1 MATARRGTLTRSADQ
16 IADFFDLT
24 GGDLKTTCG
33 NNTWYWEVTCT
44 KDDFAKTM
52 EVYADVV
59 NHPAFDAAQVGE
71 MKARALAQIAG
82 QDASWNGQ
90 AYRYFKQQF
99 FGPANSPYQFTPL
112 GSGANVSRFSAGDLK
127 AWYEKTI
134 LTAPRVIAI
143 FGDVDNRTAVAMARK
158 YFSGGRLTSPPSEAE
173 VTGDIASKS
182 KPTVVVDRVAV
193 KKTEQELAGVFIGFE
208 SRSRIGE
215 PSEAGLIVAQ
225 CLTGGYGY
233 PTGYIFETLRGQGW
247 SYEAASQNVPG
258 RGHGL
263 DGDFMVYAAC
273 DPRNVNKVTNAILQN
288 MARLQGTEA
297 DIQADWFSRCKEMIT
312 TAYAL
317 ETETPE
323 QQAEIAATEELFGV
337 GYDYHEGFG
346 RRINAV
352 TLAEVQ
358 DLARTRL
365 GHCVVTVCTP
375 APEIVDI
382 HPGPNVYDSFPAI
395 DLTPRGVRHDVG
407 GK

>member
-1 MATARRGTLTRSADQ
+1 MR
-16 IADFFDLT
+16 
-24 GGDLKTTCG
+24 
-33 NNTWYWEVTCT
+33 
-44 KDDFAKTM
+44 
-52 EVYADVV
+52 
-59 NHPAFDAAQVGE
+59 
-71 MKARALAQIAG
+71 ARALAEIAG

-90 AYRYFKQQF
+90 AFRYFKQQF
-99 FGPANSPYQFTPL
+99 FGPRNSPYQFIPL
-112 GSGANVSRFSAGDLK
+112 GSGANVSRFSAEDLRS
-127 AWYEKTI
+127 WYQGTI

-143 FGDVDNRTAVAMARK
+143 FGDVDNETAVAMARK
-158 YFSGGRLTSPPSEAE
+158 YFSAGQLTSPPKQAMPQEEPA
-173 VTGDIASKS
+173 ASPGKPTVPPA
-182 KPTVVVDRVAV
+182 KPTVVVDWVAV
-193 KKTEQELAGVFIGFE
+193 QKTDQELAGVVIGFE
-208 SRSRIGE
+208 SQSRIGE
-215 PSEAGLIVAQ
+215 PDEAGLIVAQ

-288 MARLQGTEA
+288 MARLQGSEA
-297 DIQADWFSRCKEMIT
+297 DIQADWFARCKEMIA

-323 QQAEIAATEELFGV
+323 EQAEIAATEELFGL
-337 GYDYHEGFG
+337 GYDYHEGFSG
-346 RRINAV
+346 RINAV
-352 TLAEVQ
+352 TLGQVQ
-358 DLARTRL
+358 ELGRTRL
-365 GHCVVTVCTP
+365 EHCVVTVCTP

-382 HPGPNVYDSFPAI
+382 HSGPNVYDSFPAI